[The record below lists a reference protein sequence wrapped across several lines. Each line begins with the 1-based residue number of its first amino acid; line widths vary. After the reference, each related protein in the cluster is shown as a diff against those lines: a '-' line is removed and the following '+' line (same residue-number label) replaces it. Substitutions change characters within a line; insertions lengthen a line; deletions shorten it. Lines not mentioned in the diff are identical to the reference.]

1 MEVHQQGA
9 GSAARDARGARDL
22 HVSLDLPTA
31 PCLGVGLGARFQP
44 PLPSYR
50 SAGNVNANDERRT

>member
-1 MEVHQQGA
+1 MRG
-9 GSAARDARGARDL
+9 GAREL
-22 HVSLDLPTA
+22 HVSLGLPAA